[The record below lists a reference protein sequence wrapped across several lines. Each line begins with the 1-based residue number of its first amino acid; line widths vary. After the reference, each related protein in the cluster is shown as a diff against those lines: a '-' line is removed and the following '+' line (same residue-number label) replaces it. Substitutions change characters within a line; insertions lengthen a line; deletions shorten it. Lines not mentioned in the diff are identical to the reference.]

1 VSSFIQTVFP
11 WPPAANEEFPFTESL
26 AAPGGGAT
34 AVTWDHAQSVVVV
47 RLRLHYL
54 LRNRENAQKIGILK
68 DPAMQDY
75 TSSTAQDN
83 AIALQKFGVGQPV
96 RRKEDDTLVRG
107 KGKYT
112 DDFSLPGQAHAWIVR
127 SSHAHGIIRGI
138 DTEAAKSMP
147 GVLGV
152 WTGADLASADYGPY
166 TCGLPLKSRDGSPLL
181 QTNRPALVSDKVRF
195 VGDPVALVV
204 AETLAQARDA
214 GEAVVLDID
223 PLPAVTSAEEAAKP
237 GAPQLYDHI
246 PNNVA
251 LDYHFGDAAKVAA
264 AFAEA
269 AHVTRLDII
278 NTRVAVVAME
288 PRAAL
293 ASYDKASERYTIQV
307 PTQGVAGNRAMLAKN
322 LLKVPNEKVH
332 LLTANVGGSFGMKN
346 INYPEYLCILHA
358 AKALGR
364 PVKWTDERSTSF
376 LSDSH
381 GRAQQIHGELA
392 LDREGRFLAVKLSG
406 YGNLGAYISGVA
418 PVPLAMNV
426 SKNLA
431 SVYRT
436 PLMSVDIKTVLTNTT
451 LMGAYRGAGRPEA
464 NYFMERLIDRAADE
478 MGIDRLTLRK
488 RNFIKP
494 AQMPF
499 AASSGV
505 TYDSGD
511 FHGVFNKALEISD
524 HAGFAKRKKESRKR
538 GLLRGIAV
546 GSYLEVTAPPSAELG
561 KIVFEDDGSVRLITG
576 TLDYGQGH
584 ATPFAQVLCAELGVP
599 FDSVRLEQGDSD
611 IVHAGNG
618 TGGSRSITASGMAIV
633 EASKLI
639 VEKGKRAAAHLME
652 AAESDIEFG
661 HGRFTIAGT
670 DRSIDIIELA
680 RRLREGKMPE
690 GVPSSLDVDHTSE
703 GVPSTFPNGCHVAEV
718 EIDPETG
725 IVQIVRYTGVN
736 DFGTIVN
743 PMLVAGQLHGGVAQ
757 GIGQALMECVSY
769 DSDGQPITGSFM
781 DYAMPRAGDIPTM
794 AVGDHPVPAKS
805 NPLGSK
811 GCGEAGCAGSIS
823 TIVNA
828 VVDAL
833 SEFGIAH
840 IDMPLTPERVWRA
853 IQDAKA
859 KVA

>member
-1 VSSFIQTVFP
+1 VRYLREAAKSRQK
-11 WPPAANEEFPFTESL
+11 PAFQDLS
-26 AAPGGGAT
+26 
-34 AVTWDHAQSVVVV
+34 
-47 RLRLHYL
+47 
-54 LRNRENAQKIGILK
+54 
-68 DPAMQDY
+68 MQDY
-75 TSSTAQDN
+75 TSPSSLEN

-112 DDFSLPGQAHAWIVR
+112 DDFNLPGQAYAWIVR

-138 DTEAAKSMP
+138 DTAAAKAMP

-152 WTGADLASADYGPY
+152 WTGADLAAANYGPF
-166 TCGLPLKSRDGSPLL
+166 TCGLPLKSRDGTPLL
-181 QTNRPALVSDKVRF
+181 QTNRAALMTDKVRY
-195 VGDPVALVV
+195 VGDPVAFVV

-214 GEAVVLDID
+214 AEAVAVDID

-251 LDYHFGDAAKVAA
+251 LDYHYGDTAKVEA
-264 AFAEA
+264 AFASA
-269 AHVTRLDII
+269 AHVTKLDIV

-293 ASYDKASERYTIQV
+293 ASYDTASERYTIQV
-307 PTQGVAGNRAMLAKN
+307 PTQGVAGNRTSLAKN
-322 LLKVPNEKVH
+322 ILKVPNEKVH

-346 INYPEYLCILHA
+346 INYPEYVCILHA

-392 LDREGRFLAVKLSG
+392 LDGEGKFLAIKISG
-406 YGNLGAYISGVA
+406 YGNLGAYITGVA
-418 PVPLAMNV
+418 PSPLSLNIG
-426 SKNLA
+426 KNLA

-436 PLMSVDIKTVLTNTT
+436 PLMAVDIKTVLTNTT

-478 MGIDRLTLRK
+478 MGINRLTLRK

-494 AQMPF
+494 QQMPF
-499 AASSGV
+499 EASSGV

-511 FHGVFNKALEISD
+511 FQGVFSKALEISD
-524 HAGFAKRKKESRKR
+524 HANFAKRKKESRKR
-538 GLLRGIAV
+538 GKLRGIAV
-546 GSYLEVTAPPSAELG
+546 GSYLEVTAPPGVELG

-584 ATPFAQVLCAELGVP
+584 ATPFAQVLSAQLGVP
-599 FDSVRLEQGDSD
+599 FESVKLEQGDSD
-611 IVHAGNG
+611 IVHTGSG

-633 EASKLI
+633 EASKLVI
-639 VEKGKRAAAHLME
+639 EKGKRAAAHLME
-652 AAESDIEFG
+652 AAESDIEFSN
-661 HGRFTIAGT
+661 GRFTIAGT
-670 DRSIDIIELA
+670 DRSIDIIELV
-680 RRLREGKMPE
+680 RRLREGRMPE
-690 GVPSSLDVDHTSE
+690 GVPSSLDVDHTTE
-703 GVPSTFPNGCHVAEV
+703 AVPSTFPNGCHVAEV

-725 IVQIVRYTGVN
+725 IVQVVRYTGVN

-757 GIGQALMECVSY
+757 GIGQALMECISY
-769 DSDGQPITGSFM
+769 DASGQPITGSFM
-781 DYAMPRAGDIPTM
+781 DYAMPRAEDIPPM
-794 AVGDHPVPAKS
+794 EVGDHPVPAKS
-805 NPLGSK
+805 NPLGTK
-811 GCGEAGCAGSIS
+811 GCGEAGCAGSLS

-833 SEFGIAH
+833 SEYGITH

-853 IQDAKA
+853 IRDAKA
-859 KVA
+859 KAA

>member
-1 VSSFIQTVFP
+1 
-11 WPPAANEEFPFTESL
+11 
-26 AAPGGGAT
+26 
-34 AVTWDHAQSVVVV
+34 
-47 RLRLHYL
+47 
-54 LRNRENAQKIGILK
+54 
-68 DPAMQDY
+68 MQNH
-75 TSSTAQDN
+75 TSSSALEN

-112 DDFSLPGQAHAWIVR
+112 DDFNLPGQAYAWIVR
-127 SSHAHGIIRGI
+127 SSHAHGIIRRI
-138 DTEAAKSMP
+138 DTSAAKKMP

-152 WTGADLASADYGPY
+152 WTGTDLAAANYAPF
-166 TCGLPLKSRDGSPLL
+166 TCGLPLKSRDGTPLL
-181 QTNRPALVSDKVRF
+181 QTNRSALVSDKVRF
-195 VGDPVALVV
+195 VGDPVAFVV

-223 PLPAVTSAEEAAKP
+223 PLPAVTEPAEAAKP

-251 LDYHFGDAAKVAA
+251 LDHHYGDAAKVEA
-264 AFAEA
+264 AFAGA
-269 AHVTRLDII
+269 AHVTKLDIT

-293 ASYDKASERYTIQV
+293 ASYDRASERYTIQV
-307 PTQGVAGNRAMLAKN
+307 PTQGVAGNRLNLAKN
-322 LLKVPNEKVH
+322 LKVPNEKVH

-346 INYPEYLCILHA
+346 INYPEYMCILYA
-358 AKALGR
+358 AKTLGR

-381 GRAQQIHGELA
+381 GRAGQIHCELA
-392 LDREGRFLAVKLSG
+392 LDADGKFLAVKVSG
-406 YGNLGAYISGVA
+406 YGNLGAYITGVA
-418 PVPLAMNV
+418 PIPLSLNIG
-426 SKNLA
+426 KNIA

-436 PLMSVDIKTVLTNTT
+436 PVLTVDIKTVLTNTT

-464 NYFMERLIDRAADE
+464 NYYMERLIDRAADE
-478 MGIDRLTLRK
+478 MGINRLTLRK

-511 FHGVFNKALEISD
+511 FQGVFNKALEISD
-524 HAGFAKRKKESRKR
+524 HANFARRKKESRKR
-538 GLLRGIAV
+538 GKLRGIAV
-546 GSYLEVTAPPSAELG
+546 GSYLEVTAPPGVELG

-584 ATPFAQVLCAELGVP
+584 ATPFAQVLCAQLGVP
-599 FDSVRLEQGDSD
+599 FESVKLEQGDSD

-633 EASKLI
+633 EASKLVI
-639 VEKGKRAAAHLME
+639 EKGKRAAAHLME
-652 AAESDIEFG
+652 AAEGDIEFG
-661 HGRFTIAGT
+661 DGRFTIAGT

-680 RRLREGKMPE
+680 RRLRESKMPE
-690 GVPSSLDVDHTSE
+690 GVPSSLDVDHTTE
-703 GVPSTFPNGCHVAEV
+703 AVPSTFPNGCHVAEV
-718 EIDPETG
+718 EIDPQTG
-725 IVQIVRYTGVN
+725 IVQIVRYAGVN

-743 PMLVAGQLHGGVAQ
+743 PLLVAGQMHGGVAQ

-769 DSDGQPITGSFM
+769 DSSGQPITGSFM
-781 DYAMPRAGDIPTM
+781 DYAMPRAEDIPM
-794 AVGDHPVPAKS
+794 MEVGDHPVAAKS
-805 NPLGSK
+805 NPLGTK
-811 GCGEAGCAGSIS
+811 GCGEAGCAGSLS

-828 VVDAL
+828 VLDAL
-833 SEFGIAH
+833 SEYGITH
-840 IDMPLTPERVWRA
+840 IDMPLTPEKVWRA
-853 IQDAKA
+853 IRDAKK